1 MDVAVLT
8 FEDKHANHD
17 RSWTDFSNKQRG
29 GDGGL
34 GGGWVGEVL
43 DIFQVTGQF
52 GDNFF

>member
-1 MDVAVLT
+1 MRTMTEVGPI
-8 FEDKHANHD
+8 FQI
-17 RSWTDFSNKQRG
+17 NKGG